1 MILLKKWFFRLVMA
15 LVFILVLLAA
25 SENSSPV
32 ALVFLSWRSPEWPV
46 AWWMLLAFVLGVLFA
61 VVLNMAT
68 NTRLKLDARKAR
80 KAVETSRQYLDK
92 ALAGASVTRT
102 YTPAAI
108 RSPT

>member
-32 ALVFLSWRSPEWPV
+32 ALTFLSLQSPEWPV
-46 AWWMLLAFVLGVLFA
+46 AWWVLLAFVLGVLFG
-61 VVLNMAT
+61 VVLNMVT

-80 KAVETSRQYLDK
+80 KTVEATRQDLDK
-92 ALAGASVTRT
+92 ARASASALPN
-102 YTPAAI
+102 TPK
-108 RSPT
+108 ST